1 MSWTVASYRVPKNG
15 CEGDYVDGT
24 LNVSGERF
32 QNNSV
37 SVTGFTNREL
47 KHLRRR
53 QPPKKS
59 WFNGQNNSSA
69 RASLFL
75 VHFFDVHYTT
85 TT

>member
-15 CEGDYVDGT
+15 CEGDYVDGA

-32 QNNSV
+32 QNNAV

-53 QPPKKS
+53 QPPKEK
-59 WFNGQNNSSA
+59 
-69 RASLFL
+69 L
-75 VHFFDVHYTT
+75 V
-85 TT
+85 